1 MLTMNID
8 DNLSKKTFISCIVG
22 KRTVFADISKMYPK
36 NAKLISEELK
46 RIDPNIQYTYHSFVS
61 VESMNKTLSRW
72 KELKSLDEIIDFI
85 GKDKKGCL

>member
-22 KRTVFADISKMYPK
+22 KRAVFTDISRAYPK
-36 NAKLISEELK
+36 NSKLISEELK
-46 RIDPNIQYTYHSFVS
+46 RIDPNIQYTYHSFS
-61 VESMNKTLSRW
+61 SEESMNKTLSRW

-85 GKDKKGCL
+85 EKDKKGYL